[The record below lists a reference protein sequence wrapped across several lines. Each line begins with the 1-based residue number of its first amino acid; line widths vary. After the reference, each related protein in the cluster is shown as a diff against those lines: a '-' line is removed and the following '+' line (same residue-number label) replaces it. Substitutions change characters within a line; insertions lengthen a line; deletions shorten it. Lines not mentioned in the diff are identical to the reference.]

1 MIESKVAH
9 KNKNSSLYGDNI
21 KVDVFWHSLGLTQTQ
36 AIAMCLCLNKTAF
49 SSRLFRH
56 RDPNCPDSIFIG
68 SLVGA
73 EQARLVISV
82 IPYQIKY
89 IFKPDY
95 SEEQGGDLTGLKIGV
110 GFISEHCK
118 YIRDRK
124 DEPVKVSPENLQ
136 SLIQPH
142 LSNTEFQQRLRNI
155 CWGN

>member
-1 MIESKVAH
+1 MIESKVARQN
-9 KNKNSSLYGDNI
+9 KNKSHYGDKI
-21 KVDVFWHSLGLTQTQ
+21 KVDVYWHSVGLTQKQ
-36 AIAMCLCLNKTAF
+36 AITLCLCLNKVSF
-49 SSRLFRH
+49 SSQLIRH

-73 EQARLVISV
+73 EQARLVISL
-82 IPYQIKY
+82 IRYQIKY

-110 GFISEHCK
+110 GLMSDHYQYFRS
-118 YIRDRK
+118 RK
-124 DEPVKVSPENLQ
+124 DYPVKVSAENLQ